1 MRLGLDKSAF
11 MGYSIGM
18 IKRKTK
24 AFVFDFDDT
33 LAFTDARVHVL
44 SPCKS
49 QVVASLTPQEFNS
62 AKLRKGES
70 FDFSDFDRSSLILN
84 GKPSSLINLAREV
97 CEEGHSVF
105 ILTARNDCVASAIA
119 QWLDGFGIVAREVHC
134 VGEKG
139 TDIAK
144 AKRQVLL
151 AIIENFDKVWFFDD
165 DVRNIE
171 LASDLNCK
179 AKKV

>member
-1 MRLGLDKSAF
+1 MIREKS
-11 MGYSIGM
+11 
-18 IKRKTK
+18 K

-62 AKLRKGES
+62 VKLKKGES
-70 FDFSDFDRSSLILN
+70 FDFSDFDRASFIRD
-84 GKPSSLINLAREV
+84 GKPSKLIDLARNV
-97 CEEGHSVF
+97 FSEGHSVF
-105 ILTARNDCVASAIA
+105 ILTARNDCVSSAIA
-119 QWLDGFGIVAREVHC
+119 EWLTDFGIVAREVHC
-134 VGEKG
+134 VGEKD

-144 AKRQVLL
+144 AKRQILL

-165 DVRNIE
+165 DARNIE
-171 LASDLNCK
+171 LAQELNLK

>member
-1 MRLGLDKSAF
+1 
-11 MGYSIGM
+11 M
-18 IKRKTK
+18 IREKRK

-49 QVVASLTPQEFNS
+49 QVMASLTPQEFNS
-62 AKLRKGES
+62 VKLKKGES
-70 FDFSDFDRSSLILN
+70 FDFSDFDRANLILD
-84 GKPSSLINLAREV
+84 GKPSKLIDLAKDV
-97 CEEGHSVF
+97 FAEGHSVF

-119 QWLDGFGIVAREVHC
+119 EWLVDFGIVAREVHC

-144 AKRQVLL
+144 AKRMILL

-165 DVRNIE
+165 DARNIE
-171 LASDLNCK
+171 LAQDLNLK

>member
-1 MRLGLDKSAF
+1 MIREKS
-11 MGYSIGM
+11 
-18 IKRKTK
+18 K
-24 AFVFDFDDT
+24 AFVFDFDDA

-49 QVVASLTPQEFNS
+49 QVMASLTPQEFNS
-62 AKLRKGES
+62 IKLRKGES
-70 FDFSDFDRSSLILN
+70 FDFSDFDRASFIRD
-84 GKPSSLINLAREV
+84 GKPSKLIDLAKEV
-97 CEEGHSVF
+97 FSEGHSVF
-105 ILTARNDCVASAIA
+105 ILTARNDCVSSAIA
-119 QWLDGFGIVAREVHC
+119 EWLTDFGIVAREVHC

-165 DVRNIE
+165 DARNIE
-171 LASDLNCK
+171 LAQELNLK

>member
-1 MRLGLDKSAF
+1 
-11 MGYSIGM
+11 M
-18 IKRKTK
+18 IKNKTK

-62 AKLRKGES
+62 VKLKKGES
-70 FDFSDFDRSSLILN
+70 FDFSDFDRASFIRD
-84 GKPSSLINLAREV
+84 GKPSKLIDLARNV
-97 CEEGHSVF
+97 FSEGHSVF
-105 ILTARNDCVASAIA
+105 ILTARNDCVSSAIA
-119 QWLDGFGIVAREVHC
+119 EWLTDFGIVAREVHC
-134 VGEKG
+134 VGEKD

-144 AKRQVLL
+144 AKRQILL

-165 DVRNIE
+165 DARNIE
-171 LASDLNCK
+171 LAQELNLK